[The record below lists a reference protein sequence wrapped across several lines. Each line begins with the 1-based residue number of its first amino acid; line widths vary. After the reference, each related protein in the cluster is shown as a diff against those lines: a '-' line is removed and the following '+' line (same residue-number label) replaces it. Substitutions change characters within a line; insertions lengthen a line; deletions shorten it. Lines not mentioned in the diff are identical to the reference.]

1 MQYLKIFKAPIKYGS
16 RAYRKSLAYDELKTE
31 INKFLHENSSSQIVS
46 QMFDSTKKEVIALIT
61 FSIVDEEIKNLW
73 SNAATL
79 MKAYSQA
86 LEKANK
92 KETTGD
98 TEKS

>member
-1 MQYLKIFKAPIKYGS
+1 MQYLKIFKAPIKGLKDMG
-16 RAYRKSLAYDELKTE
+16 KSLAYDELEAT
-31 INKFLHENSSSQIVS
+31 INKFLQENPSSQIVS
-46 QMFDSTKKEVIALIT
+46 QTIDSTNEELIALIT

-92 KETTGD
+92 EED